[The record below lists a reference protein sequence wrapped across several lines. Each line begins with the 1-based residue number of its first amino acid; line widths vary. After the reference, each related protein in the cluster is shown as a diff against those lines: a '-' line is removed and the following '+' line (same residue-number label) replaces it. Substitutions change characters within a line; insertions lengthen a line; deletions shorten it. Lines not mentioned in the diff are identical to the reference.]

1 MSWDPLVLA
10 WGITGYW
17 ESPAYDEVLQAHGA
31 YPGEFGLSWGPAAER
46 AGLPLSRGLSSS
58 CELTL

>member
-1 MSWDPLVLA
+1 LVLA